1 MVHSLS
7 GGEKARLLLTKL
19 AMKHD
24 NFLILDEPTN
34 HLDIDSKEVLEQA
47 IKEFDGTI
55 LLVSHDRYFIN
66 KVATSVLEIAP
77 TGSTL
82 YLGDYDYYVAK
93 KEEQAELAEAKA
105 KATQPEVV
113 TKKRSPRENKAM
125 LKVKSIK
132 KWNCKLTRK
141 VAELEA
147 KVEELD
153 ENKTELEQ
161 AMALPENFNDLDK
174 MAKLQAQ
181 LETITAQLAQ
191 AETDWENSSMELE
204 NFNSEN

>member
-1 MVHSLS
+1 
-7 GGEKARLLLTKL
+7 
-19 AMKHD
+19 MKHD

-93 KEEQAELAEAKA
+93 RR
-105 KATQPEVV
+105 T
-113 TKKRSPRENKAM
+113 S
-125 LKVKSIK
+125 
-132 KWNCKLTRK
+132 
-141 VAELEA
+141 
-147 KVEELD
+147 
-153 ENKTELEQ
+153 
-161 AMALPENFNDLDK
+161 
-174 MAKLQAQ
+174 
-181 LETITAQLAQ
+181 
-191 AETDWENSSMELE
+191 
-204 NFNSEN
+204 